1 MSNAEHASI
10 NKKKVLAARHTIRL
24 VTFVVAVL
32 LVVLLILKVSLHAKV
47 ENDMNRAAVLQDQIL
62 EEKNRTTEIEELEEY
77 MNSDEYIE
85 QVAKE
90 KLGMVKD
97 GEIIFKEA
105 D

>member
-1 MSNAEHASI
+1 MSNTGHASV
-10 NKKKVLAARHTIRL
+10 NRKKVSAARYTIRL

-32 LVVLLILKVSLHAKV
+32 LVVLLVLKVSLHAKV
-47 ENDMNRAAVLQDQIL
+47 ENNMNRASVLQDQIL
-62 EEKNRTTEIEELEEY
+62 EEKNRTIEIEELEEY
-77 MNSDEYIE
+77 MNSDGYIE

>member
-1 MSNAEHASI
+1 MSKTAHASV
-10 NKKKVLAARHTIRL
+10 NKKNVMAARYTVRL

-32 LVVLLILKVSLHAKV
+32 LVVLLVLKVSLHAKV
-47 ENDMNRAAVLQDQIL
+47 ENDKNRAAVLQEQIL
-62 EEKNRTTEIEELEEY
+62 EEKNRSTEIEELEEY

>member
-1 MSNAEHASI
+1 MSKSGYASV
-10 NKKKVLAARHTIRL
+10 NRKKVSAARYTIRL

-32 LVVLLILKVSLHAKV
+32 LVVLLVLKVSLHAKV
-47 ENDMNRAAVLQDQIL
+47 ENNINRAAVLQEQIL
-62 EEKNRTTEIEELEEY
+62 SEKNRTTEIEELEEY

>member
-1 MSNAEHASI
+1 MSNVRQASL
-10 NKKKVLAARHTIRL
+10 NKKKVSAARYTIRL

-32 LVVLLILKVSLHAKV
+32 LVVLLVLKVSMHSKV
-47 ENDMNRAAVLQDQIL
+47 VNNMNRAAVLQNQIL
-62 EEKNRTTEIEELEEY
+62 EEKDRTVEIEELEEY

>member
-1 MSNAEHASI
+1 MKIVRKRVIAF
-10 NKKKVLAARHTIRL
+10 L
-24 VTFVVAVL
+24 VALSTMVIFCAPSQVQADKSATQ
-32 LVVLLILKVSLHAKV
+32 LK
-47 ENDMNRAAVLQDQIL
+47 
-62 EEKNRTTEIEELEEY
+62 TEIEELEEY

>member
-1 MSNAEHASI
+1 MSNNGHTGI
-10 NKKKVLAARHTIRL
+10 NRKKVLAARYTVRL

-32 LVVLLILKVSLHAKV
+32 LVVLLILKVSMHARV
-47 ENDMNRAAVLQDQIL
+47 ENSMNRAAVLQEQIL
-62 EEKNRTTEIEELEEY
+62 EEKNRSVEIEELEEY